1 LVDGPANGYEVMH
14 RIEERSGG
22 VWRPSPGSI
31 YPTLQMLEDE
41 GLIRAEVHD
50 QSRTYELT
58 QEGRAKAN
66 TDAEDPS
73 GAPWEDIMGGEGAR
87 AVREALFQTMM
98 AARQLTHAGRP
109 EQLQRGTEIL
119 QRARK
124 ELYRLLADE

>member
-1 LVDGPANGYEVMH
+1 
-14 RIEERSGG
+14 
-22 VWRPSPGSI
+22 
-31 YPTLQMLEDE
+31 
-41 GLIRAEVHD
+41 
-50 QSRTYELT
+50 
-58 QEGRAKAN
+58 
-66 TDAEDPS
+66 
-73 GAPWEDIMGGEGAR
+73 MGGEGAR